1 MKIVLDTNVLVSG
14 LLTPFGTSGE
24 IVRMVTA
31 GKLILQYDSRILL
44 EYKDILYRPKFQFN
58 KEHIDL
64 LLDYIKKNGQ
74 LAPTL
79 PLKHSLPDPD
89 DEAFLEI
96 AIGGKVVC
104 LITGNKTHYP
114 RQFREGIKILAP
126 SEFINFYR
134 KRKDNTESGKGE
146 ILAPSP
152 HTT

>member
-24 IVRMVTA
+24 IVRMVSSSI
-31 GKLILQYDSRILL
+31 LVLQYDSRILL
-44 EYKDILYRPKFQFN
+44 EYKDVLYRPKFKFD

-74 LAPTL
+74 LVPIL

-89 DEAFLEI
+89 DEAFLEV
-96 AIGGKVVC
+96 AIGGKAEC

-114 RQFREGIKILAP
+114 RQFREGIKILSA

-134 KRKDNTESGKGE
+134 KRKKNTE
-146 ILAPSP
+146 PP
-152 HTT
+152 HAQGRS